1 MGLIQIKDYRY
12 MVNDNDNDN
21 VSYKSSYI
29 FRISWSTLYSLVP
42 NRLTNRYV
50 DWVKSIFH

>member
-29 FRISWSTLYSLVP
+29 FRISWSTWYSLVP